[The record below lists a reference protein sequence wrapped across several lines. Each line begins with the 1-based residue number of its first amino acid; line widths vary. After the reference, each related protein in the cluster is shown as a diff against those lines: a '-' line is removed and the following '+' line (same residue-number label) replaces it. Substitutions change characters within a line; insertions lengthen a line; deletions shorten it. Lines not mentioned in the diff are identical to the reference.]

1 MDLIKFPPAPGP
13 SLTLTGAELV
23 ENWDSVT
30 WIERFN
36 EPGEFT
42 IESKISSGVEQD
54 LPIGT
59 LISHI
64 NTSEMMIV
72 ENHEIHVEEDQETT
86 IKITG
91 RSFTSFLENRYVGSQ
106 IMLGDPED
114 IPDYPYPDFLLTSDK
129 SWNQIAHL
137 INLHIYMG
145 YGPIVYGDG
154 IKNVFAAV
162 GSSLS
167 SAAATGNET
176 DRRFKKQDLYSAV
189 KELLAVDGLGLRA
202 VRPGKIGM
210 EYGLYEAI
218 PDYLVL
224 EIFKPQNKSKEVA
237 FSHEFGDIRS
247 ADYLRSIK
255 SKKNAVLVSG
265 KWIDLI
271 RIQGLAG
278 ENYNTP
284 ETGGIIDYP
293 ITITDFVNFGAGYN
307 RRWGMIK
314 ANEFDDRYS
323 EAPST
328 LEDLMITTPPMGQK
342 ADRYLNTM
350 NEMSISNVQIAM
362 NLTRNRYRDDY
373 QLGDFVGVNG
383 EYDVDTYMQVSEYV
397 EIEDEN
403 GTNAYPTLVKATR
416 PEETLD
422 T

>member
-114 IPDYPYPDFLLTSDK
+114 IPDYPYPDFLLTSNK

-154 IKNVFAAV
+154 IKNIFAAV
-162 GSSLS
+162 
-167 SAAATGNET
+167 
-176 DRRFKKQDLYSAV
+176 
-189 KELLAVDGLGLRA
+189 
-202 VRPGKIGM
+202 
-210 EYGLYEAI
+210 
-218 PDYLVL
+218 
-224 EIFKPQNKSKEVA
+224 
-237 FSHEFGDIRS
+237 
-247 ADYLRSIK
+247 
-255 SKKNAVLVSG
+255 
-265 KWIDLI
+265 
-271 RIQGLAG
+271 
-278 ENYNTP
+278 
-284 ETGGIIDYP
+284 
-293 ITITDFVNFGAGYN
+293 
-307 RRWGMIK
+307 
-314 ANEFDDRYS
+314 
-323 EAPST
+323 
-328 LEDLMITTPPMGQK
+328 
-342 ADRYLNTM
+342 
-350 NEMSISNVQIAM
+350 
-362 NLTRNRYRDDY
+362 
-373 QLGDFVGVNG
+373 
-383 EYDVDTYMQVSEYV
+383 
-397 EIEDEN
+397 
-403 GTNAYPTLVKATR
+403 
-416 PEETLD
+416 
-422 T
+422 